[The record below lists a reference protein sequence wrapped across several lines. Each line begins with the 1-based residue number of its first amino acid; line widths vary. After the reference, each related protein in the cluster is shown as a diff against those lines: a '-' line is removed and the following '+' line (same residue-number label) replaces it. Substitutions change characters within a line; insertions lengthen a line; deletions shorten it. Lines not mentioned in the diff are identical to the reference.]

1 MLSYRVL
8 GKSLFGP
15 PFLGTVLVLENE
27 KGGVQGPVYGKRR
40 EERCETRQVMLW
52 SMLE

>member
-15 PFLGTVLVLENE
+15 PFLMPALVLENE
-27 KGGVQGPVYGKRR
+27 KGGIQGPVYGKRR
-40 EERCETRQVMLW
+40 EERWETRQATLW
-52 SMLE
+52 S

>member
-15 PFLGTVLVLENE
+15 PFLGPALVLENE
-27 KGGVQGPVYGKRR
+27 KGGVQEPIYVKRR
-40 EERCETRQVMLW
+40 EERWETRQAMLW
-52 SMLE
+52 S